1 MASGFLERT
10 GEQLRHYLEAKYST
24 VAVNDREKLMD
35 ALVGLME
42 YGRDEGQSLHALLDH
57 VAHVIS
63 RALAFNEVVIGLY
76 DRKEKDFCHEVV
88 LGYRNDIANELMRRR
103 YSNADMVIQKTSPS
117 VRIGKLSEFNHAEGL
132 SSPERN
138 FLDRSSVGPNFRR
151 SMDEFD
157 KGDFID
163 VWMRDPRMGLVG
175 WIRVAHPHDSKLP
188 PKISVLWL
196 ELIASICA
204 CMVSQRWCLE
214 DRGRRSSDGR

>member
-1 MASGFLERT
+1 MASRFLERA
-10 GEQLRHYLEAKYST
+10 GGQLRHYLEAKYST
-24 VAVNDREKLMD
+24 VAVNDREKLME

-42 YGRDEGQSLHALLDH
+42 YGRDEGQPLHAFLDH

-63 RALAFNEVVIGLY
+63 RALAFNEVIIGLY
-76 DRKEKDFCHEVV
+76 DRQEKDFYHEVV

-103 YSNADMVIQKTSPS
+103 YSNADMVMQRTSPS
-117 VRIGKLSEFNHAEGL
+117 VRIGRLSEFNHADGL
-132 SSPERN
+132 SGPGRN
-138 FLDRSSVGPNFRR
+138 LLDKSSVGPDIRR

-188 PKISVLWL
+188 PKITVLWL

-204 CMVSQRWCLE
+204 CMVSHRWGPE